1 MKERPINL
9 KAHEV
14 LAILQ
19 GRKTQLRRV
28 VKPQPSKDHLF
39 LGWVLDSTSG
49 NDIGKAAWAVGDGP
63 LMRDVVWVRCPFGQ
77 VGDRLWVRET
87 WRMGTVSDCSC
98 YEPCGRCPSGKPLYA
113 ADFGCEKSEWGPW
126 KPSIHMP
133 RWASRILLEVVS
145 VRVERLQ
152 GISEEDAF
160 SEGIERIEEHSWSA
174 KGATPLGTFRGL
186 DEWSDTEPFWTDAT
200 DAYRSLW
207 EIERGLDSW
216 SANPW
221 VWVVEFKRIDKK
233 GGAV

>member
-1 MKERPINL
+1 MKERPISL
-9 KAHEV
+9 KPWEV

-28 VKPQPSKDHLF
+28 VKPQSSKDHLF
-39 LGWVLDSTSG
+39 QGLVLDSTSG
-49 NDIGKAAWAVGDGP
+49 NDIGKAAWAIGNGP
-63 LMRDVVWVRCPFGQ
+63 LMQDVVRVRCPFGQ
-77 VGDRLWVRET
+77 VGDRLWGRET
-87 WRMGTVSDCSC
+87 FDPIYGQSPPDRVIEIDYRADHSRTNGWRIKD
-98 YEPCGRCPSGKPLYA
+98 
-113 ADFGCEKSEWGPW
+113 DFGARRWT
-126 KPSIHMP
+126 PSIHMP

-152 GISEEDAF
+152 GIGEEDAF

-174 KGATPLGTFRGL
+174 KGATPLGTFRGM

-207 EIERGLDSW
+207 EIEHGLDSW

-221 VWVVEFKRIDKK
+221 VWVIGFKCIDKK